1 MTIRIVY
8 FFSAMNF
15 SISRLGFICFSIWIF
30 ILVNPANSQVHSD
43 ATLPISTTVSSD
55 GNSKFTITDGTQ
67 MGNNLFHSFH
77 EFSIPTN
84 DSVIFNASSSII
96 NIIGRVTGNQSSFI
110 DGLLQVTGQANL
122 FFLNPNGIIFGKNAV
137 LDLNGSF
144 LATTAQAIRFADGQV
159 FSATPSPTDSL
170 LTVSVPIGLQFGT
183 KSNAIVI
190 QESKLNVPS
199 QQTLGF
205 VGGDL
210 SLIRADVRAPGG
222 RIELGSVGQQGEVTI
237 NQNTPGYRLEYEKV
251 KDFRDIRLS
260 EGTLVDVSDTLLSG
274 VEVGSG
280 AVQVFGR
287 QLTLTDGSLISS
299 FTAGEKPGKALTINT
314 SESVGLLG
322 TGNLVINSSSGNIT
336 SSGLTTITYGN
347 GNAGDINITTPKLTL
362 RDGGAIATR
371 TELIPQ
377 INTKPVGNSGNLI
390 INAPHSVT
398 LAGSSPLINGN
409 GFIFSGLSLE
419 TQTAGNAGDL
429 SLTTGLLTLTGG
441 AGITAQTISSGQGG
455 NLNITASKS
464 VNLTGQGT
472 DIVFSPDGTPTF
484 VPFPSSLNVTSEGSG
499 KAGNLSLTTPQLTVT
514 NNAEITA
521 SSLNIGNG
529 GNLEI
534 NANQIE
540 LNNQGKLLASSEGTG
555 QAGNL
560 DIQVDQLKLDNGSKI
575 TVSSS
580 GTGNA
585 GNLNIKANNVFLD
598 NQSQLIAE
606 TVTGEGGN
614 ITLDLS
620 EILLL
625 RNNSLISATA
635 GTEGGGGDGG
645 NIDINAK
652 FVVGF
657 PGENSDIIANAFTGQ
672 GGNIQI
678 NALGIFGIEPRES
691 LTPLSDITASSTF
704 GQFGIVSIN
713 RVDVDPQSSLLTLPA
728 EVIDPRD
735 LIVQACAQGGEFSQG
750 EFYVTGRG
758 GLPTNPQ
765 QNLEV
770 NTGLTNLGYP
780 GTNSIVS
787 PESSLNNSPAIAE
800 NTRPIQQQAQTIVEA
815 QGWFRN
821 SHGKIVLTAQ
831 AAPETA
837 NPVGVSPPTCH
848 DLSKYF
854 SIRPLSSD
862 YSVAR

>member
-1 MTIRIVY
+1 MNYIPSGLRFARI
-8 FFSAMNF
+8 
-15 SISRLGFICFSIWIF
+15 GIWIF
-30 ILVNPANSQVHSD
+30 LLISPAQ
-43 ATLPISTTVSSD
+43 AQITSD
-55 GNSKFTITDGTQ
+55 GTLALPTAVKSNNNHNFIITNGTQ
-67 MGNNLFHSFH
+67 LGSNLFHSFQ
-77 EFSIPTN
+77 EFSIPT
-84 DSVIFNASSSII
+84 SGSAIFDVPSSIV
-96 NIIGRVTGNQSSFI
+96 NIFGRVTGNQSSFI
-110 DGLLQVTGQANL
+110 GGLLKVTGQANL
-122 FFLNPNGIIFGKNAV
+122 FFLNPNGIIFGQNAT
-137 LDLNGSF
+137 LDINGSF
-144 LATTAQAIRFADGQV
+144 LATTAQAIRFSNGQV
-159 FSATPSPTDSL
+159 FSATPSPTDLL
-170 LTVSVPIGLQFGT
+170 LTISVPVGLQFGT
-183 KSNAIVI
+183 RANGIAVQRSVLSLP
-190 QESKLNVPS
+190 SK
-199 QQTLGF
+199 QTLGL
-205 VGGDL
+205 VSGDL
-210 SLIRADVRAPGG
+210 SLTRANLSASGG
-222 RIELGSVGQQGEVTI
+222 RIELGSVGISSEVKISQNVQGYAL
-237 NQNTPGYRLEYEKV
+237 NYEKV
-251 KDFRDIRLS
+251 QDFQDIRLS
-260 EGTLVDVSDTLLSG
+260 QGSFIDVTDLAPFFG
-274 VEVGSG
+274 GIEVGSG
-280 AVQVFGR
+280 AIQVFGR
-287 QLTLTDGSLISS
+287 KLILTDGSLISS
-299 FTAGEKPGKALTINT
+299 FTFGEKSGKPLIINT
-314 SESVGLLG
+314 SESVELLG
-322 TGNLVINSSSGNIT
+322 TGNLVGSSRTTIT

-347 GNAGDINITTPKLTL
+347 GNAGDINITAPKLTL

-371 TELIPQ
+371 TELIPE
-377 INTKPVGNSGNLI
+377 INPKPVGNSGNLI
-390 INAPHSVT
+390 INAPDSVI
-398 LAGSSPLINGN
+398 LAGSSPLINGS

-472 DIVFSPDGTPTF
+472 DIAFAPDGTQTF
-484 VPFPSSLNVTSEGSG
+484 FTSPSSLTVTSQGSG
-499 KAGNLSLTTPQLTVT
+499 KAGNLSLTTPHLTVT

-521 SSLNIGNG
+521 SSFNIGNG

-560 DIQVDQLKLDNGSKI
+560 DIQADQLTLDNGSKI
-575 TVSSS
+575 TVSSL

-585 GNLNIKANNVFLD
+585 GNLNIKANNIFLD

-606 TVTGEGGN
+606 TATGEGGN

-657 PGENSDIIANAFTGQ
+657 AGENSDIIANAFTGQ

-704 GQFGIVSIN
+704 GQFGLVSIN

-780 GTNSIVS
+780 GTNGIVS
-787 PESSLNNSPAIAE
+787 PESSVNNPAAIAE
-800 NTRPIQQQAQTIVEA
+800 NTRPIQPQAQTIVEA

-837 NPVGVSPPTCH
+837 NPGEGNPPTCH

>member
-1 MTIRIVY
+1 
-8 FFSAMNF
+8 
-15 SISRLGFICFSIWIF
+15 
-30 ILVNPANSQVHSD
+30 
-43 ATLPISTTVSSD
+43 
-55 GNSKFTITDGTQ
+55 
-67 MGNNLFHSFH
+67 
-77 EFSIPTN
+77 
-84 DSVIFNASSSII
+84 
-96 NIIGRVTGNQSSFI
+96 
-110 DGLLQVTGQANL
+110 
-122 FFLNPNGIIFGKNAV
+122 
-137 LDLNGSF
+137 
-144 LATTAQAIRFADGQV
+144 
-159 FSATPSPTDSL
+159 
-170 LTVSVPIGLQFGT
+170 
-183 KSNAIVI
+183 
-190 QESKLNVPS
+190 
-199 QQTLGF
+199 
-205 VGGDL
+205 
-210 SLIRADVRAPGG
+210 
-222 RIELGSVGQQGEVTI
+222 
-237 NQNTPGYRLEYEKV
+237 
-251 KDFRDIRLS
+251 
-260 EGTLVDVSDTLLSG
+260 
-274 VEVGSG
+274 
-280 AVQVFGR
+280 
-287 QLTLTDGSLISS
+287 
-299 FTAGEKPGKALTINT
+299 
-314 SESVGLLG
+314 
-322 TGNLVINSSSGNIT
+322 
-336 SSGLTTITYGN
+336 
-347 GNAGDINITTPKLTL
+347 
-362 RDGGAIATR
+362 
-371 TELIPQ
+371 
-377 INTKPVGNSGNLI
+377 
-390 INAPHSVT
+390 
-398 LAGSSPLINGN
+398 LIN
-409 GFIFSGLSLE
+409 L
-419 TQTAGNAGDL
+419 
-429 SLTTGLLTLTGG
+429 
-441 AGITAQTISSGQGG
+441 SGQG
-455 NLNITASKS
+455 I
-464 VNLTGQGT
+464 
-472 DIVFSPDGTPTF
+472 DIDVAPDGTETF
-484 VPFPSSLNVTSEGSG
+484 FTSPSSLTATSEGSG
-499 KAGNLSLTTPQLTVT
+499 KAGNLSLITPQLTVT

-521 SSLNIGNG
+521 STSKMGNG

-560 DIQVDQLKLDNGSKI
+560 DIQADQVRLDNGSKI

-606 TVTGEGGN
+606 TATGEGGN

-635 GTEGGGGDGG
+635 GTEGGGGNGG

-728 EVIDPRD
+728 EVINPRD

-780 GTNSIVS
+780 GTTSIVS
-787 PESSLNNSPAIAE
+787 PESSVNNPPAIAKS
-800 NTRPIQQQAQTIVEA
+800 TQSIQPQSQTIVEA

-831 AAPETA
+831 AAPESA

-854 SIRPLSSD
+854 SIRPLSGD

>member
-1 MTIRIVY
+1 
-8 FFSAMNF
+8 MNF
-15 SISRLGFICFSIWIF
+15 HFSSRLPLFFVGICFFLLPSP
-30 ILVNPANSQVHSD
+30 VNSQVVSD
-43 ATLPISTTVSSD
+43 NTLTVTTTVTSND
-55 GNSKFTITDGTQ
+55 KLNFFITNGTKV
-67 MGNNLFHSFH
+67 GTNLFHSFQD
-77 EFSIPTN
+77 FSIPN
-84 DSVIFNASSSII
+84 NGSAVFSNPASII

-122 FFLNPNGIIFGKNAV
+122 FFINPNGIIFGKNASF
-137 LDLNGSF
+137 DMSGSF
-144 LATTAQAIRFADGQV
+144 LATTANSIRFADGQL
-159 FSATPSPTDSL
+159 FSATPQSTDSL
-170 LTVSVPIGLQFGT
+170 LTITVPVGLQFGT
-183 KSNAIVI
+183 RANAIAI
-190 QESKLNVPS
+190 QQSTLSLSPER
-199 QQTLGF
+199 TLGF
-205 VGGDL
+205 LGGDL
-210 SLIRADVRAPGG
+210 SLVRANVSVPGG
-222 RIELGSVGQQGEVTI
+222 RIELGSVGANSEVIITQS
-237 NQNTPGYRLEYEKV
+237 NLGYILGYEGVNNFKG
-251 KDFRDIRLS
+251 IQLS
-260 EGTLVDVSDTLLSG
+260 EGTFIDVTDFAPIVG
-274 VEVGSG
+274 GIEVGSG
-280 AVQVFGR
+280 SVQIFGR
-287 QLTLTDGSLISS
+287 RLSLTDGSAISS
-299 FTAGEKPGKALTINT
+299 FTLGEKPGKALIINT
-314 SESVGLLG
+314 SESVELLG
-322 TGNLVINSSSGNIT
+322 TGNSVNNESTVIGSSNLATVTVRKGK
-336 SSGLTTITYGN
+336 G
-347 GNAGDINITTPKLTL
+347 GDINITTQKLTI
-362 RDGGAIATR
+362 RDGAGISTGTR
-371 TELIPQ
+371 ISS
-377 INTKPVGNSGNLI
+377 GNSGNLT
-390 INAPHSVT
+390 INASDFVA
-398 LAGSSPLINGN
+398 LSGSSPFTGVSSISVSTN
-409 GFIFSGLSLE
+409 
-419 TQTAGNAGDL
+419 TTGNAGN
-429 SLTTGLLTLTGG
+429 LTLNTGTLNITGG
-441 AGITAQTISSGQGG
+441 GKISAQTQNSGQGG
-455 NLNITASKS
+455 NLNITASKLI
-464 VNLTGQGT
+464 NLSGQGI
-472 DIVFSPDGTPTF
+472 DIDVAPDGTETF
-484 VPFPSSLNVTSEGSG
+484 FTSPSSLTATSEGSG
-499 KAGNLSLTTPQLTVT
+499 KAGNLSLITPQLTVT

-521 SSLNIGNG
+521 STSKMGNG

-560 DIQVDQLKLDNGSKI
+560 DIQADQVRLDNGSKI

-606 TVTGEGGN
+606 TATGEGGN

-635 GTEGGGGDGG
+635 GTEGGGGNGG

-728 EVIDPRD
+728 EVINPRD

-780 GTNSIVS
+780 GTTSIVS
-787 PESSLNNSPAIAE
+787 PESSVNNPPAIAKS
-800 NTRPIQQQAQTIVEA
+800 TQSIQPQSQTIVEA

-831 AAPETA
+831 AAPESA

-854 SIRPLSSD
+854 SIRPLSGD

>member
-1 MTIRIVY
+1 
-8 FFSAMNF
+8 MNF
-15 SISRLGFICFSIWIF
+15 SFSQLGLTCVGFWIF
-30 ILVNPANSQVHSD
+30 FLVSPVQAQISSD
-43 ATLPISTTVSSD
+43 GTLPIPTTVKTGD
-55 GNSKFTITDGTQ
+55 NLDFAITNGTQ
-67 MGNNLFHSFH
+67 VGSNLFHSFQ

-84 DSVIFNASSSII
+84 GSAIFNAPVSII
-96 NIIGRVTGNQSSFI
+96 NIIGRVTGNQPSFV
-110 DGLLQVTGQANL
+110 DGSLQVSGQANL
-122 FFLNPNGIIFGKNAV
+122 FFLNPNGIIFGKNAT
-137 LDLNGSF
+137 LQINGSF
-144 LATTAQAIRFADGQV
+144 LATTAQAIRFADGQL
-159 FSATPSPTDSL
+159 FGSTPTDSL
-170 LTVSVPIGLQFGT
+170 LTVSVPVGLQFG
-183 KSNAIVI
+183 
-190 QESKLNVPS
+190 SKANGITVQQSQLTLPS
-199 QQTLGF
+199 EQTLGL
-205 VGGDL
+205 VGGNL
-210 SLIRADVRAPGG
+210 SITQGNLFVSGG
-222 RIELGSVGQQGEVTI
+222 RIELGSVGTQSEVTI
-237 NQNTPGYRLEYEKV
+237 NQSTPGYSLDYSQVNK
-251 KDFRDIRLS
+251 FQDIHLS
-260 EGTLVDVSDTLLSG
+260 KGTSINVTDTAPVLVGL
-274 VEVGSG
+274 EVGSG

-287 QLTLTDGSLISS
+287 QLRLTDGSAISS
-299 FTAGEKPGKALTINT
+299 FTAGEKPGKAITINT
-314 SESVGLLG
+314 SESVELLG
-322 TGNLVINSSSGNIT
+322 AGNLVVNPSTIIT
-336 SSGLTTITYGN
+336 SSGLTTITYNN
-347 GNAGDINITTPKLTL
+347 GNAGDINITTQKLTV
-362 RDGGAIATR
+362 RDGGGIATR
-371 TELIPQ
+371 PELVPS
-377 INTKPVGNSGNLI
+377 INPNPTGNGGNLT
-390 INAPHSVT
+390 INASDSMT
-398 LAGSSPLINGN
+398 IAGSS
-409 GFIFSGLSLE
+409 SLVGASALLVS
-419 TQTAGNAGDL
+419 TQTAGNAGN
-429 SLTTGLLTLTGG
+429 LTLNTGMLTLTDGG
-441 AGITAQTISSGQGG
+441 KISAQTLSSGQGG
-455 NLNITASKS
+455 NLNITASKLIN
-464 VNLTGQGT
+464 VTGQGT
-472 DIVFSPDGTPTF
+472 DIAFAPDGTQSFFTS
-484 VPFPSSLNVTSEGSG
+484 PSSLTVTSEGSG

-521 SSLNIGNG
+521 SSLDMGNG

-560 DIQVDQLKLDNGSKI
+560 DIQADQVRLDNGSKI

-585 GNLNIKANNVFLD
+585 GNLNIKAHNIFLD

-606 TVTGEGGN
+606 TATGEGGN

-831 AAPETA
+831 AAPESA

>member
-1 MTIRIVY
+1 
-8 FFSAMNF
+8 MNRF
-15 SISRLGFICFSIWIF
+15 ITRLSLTCISFWAFLLLS
-30 ILVNPANSQVHSD
+30 PSQAQISSD
-43 ATLPISTTVSSD
+43 GSLPVPTTVTNE

-67 MGNNLFHSFH
+67 VGNNLFHSFQD
-77 EFSIPTN
+77 FSIPTN
-84 DSVIFNASSSII
+84 GSATFQPSASII
-96 NIIGRVTGNQSSFI
+96 NIIGRVTGNQASLI
-110 DGLLQVTGQANL
+110 DGSFQVIGQANL
-122 FFLNPNGIIFGKNAV
+122 FFLNPNGIIFGKNAT
-137 LDLNGSF
+137 LNLHGSF
-144 LATTAQAIRFADGQV
+144 LATTAQAIRFTDGQI
-159 FSATPSPTDSL
+159 FSTIPTNSL
-170 LTVSVPIGLQFGT
+170 LTVSVPIGLQFGE
-183 KSNAIVI
+183 KANGI
-190 QESKLNVPS
+190 QVQQSTLSLSS
-199 QQTLGF
+199 QQTLGL
-205 VGGDL
+205 VGGVL
-210 SLIRADVRAPGG
+210 SLTQANLSAPGG
-222 RIELGSVGQQGEVTI
+222 RVELGSVGQNSEVSIT
-237 NQNTPGYRLEYEKV
+237 QNVSGYSLGYERV
-251 KDFRDIRLS
+251 KDFQDIRLS
-260 EGTLVDVSDTLLSG
+260 QGSVVDVTDPAPFFG
-274 VEVGSG
+274 GIEVGSG
-280 AVQVFGR
+280 AIQVFGR
-287 QLTLTDGSLISS
+287 RLSLTNGSVISS
-299 FTAGEKPGKALTINT
+299 FSFGEKPGKALTINA
-314 SESVGLLG
+314 SESLEILG
-322 TGNLVINSSSGNIT
+322 TGTFGGTASTQIGSSS
-336 SSGLTTITYGN
+336 LATITLGDGN
-347 GNAGDINITTPKLTL
+347 GGDINITTQRLIIQ
-362 RDGGAIATR
+362 DGGLISTRATSSSS
-371 TELIPQ
+371 LKP
-377 INTKPVGNSGNLI
+377 NPVGNSGNLM
-390 INAPHSVT
+390 INASDSVT
-398 LAGSSPLINGN
+398 IAGSSPVVGASALLV
-409 GFIFSGLSLE
+409 S
-419 TQTAGNAGDL
+419 TQAAGNAGN
-429 SLTTGLLTLTGG
+429 LTLNTGILNLTDG
-441 AGITAQTISSGQGG
+441 GKISAQTLSSGQGG
-455 NLNITASKS
+455 NLNITASKLIHLS
-464 VNLTGQGT
+464 GQGI
-472 DIVFSPDGTPTF
+472 DIFIAPDGTQTF
-484 VPFPSSLNVTSEGSG
+484 FTSPSSLTVTSQGSG
-499 KAGNLSLTTPQLTVT
+499 NAGNLSLTTPQLTIT

-560 DIQVDQLKLDNGSKI
+560 DIQADQLTLNNGSKI

-606 TVTGEGGN
+606 TATGEGGN
-614 ITLDLS
+614 ITLNLS

-678 NALGIFGIEPRES
+678 NALGIFGIEPKES

-800 NTRPIQQQAQTIVEA
+800 NTRPIQPQAQTIVEA

-821 SHGKIVLTAQ
+821 FHGKIILTAQ

-837 NPVGVSPPTCH
+837 NPGEGNPPTCH

-854 SIRPLSSD
+854 SIRPLSGN

>member
-1 MTIRIVY
+1 
-8 FFSAMNF
+8 MNRF
-15 SISRLGFICFSIWIF
+15 ITRLSLTCISFWAFLLLS
-30 ILVNPANSQVHSD
+30 PSQAQISSD
-43 ATLPISTTVSSD
+43 GSLPVPTTVTNE

-67 MGNNLFHSFH
+67 VGNNLFHSFQD
-77 EFSIPTN
+77 FSIPTN
-84 DSVIFNASSSII
+84 GSATFQPSASII
-96 NIIGRVTGNQSSFI
+96 NIIGRVTGNQASLI
-110 DGLLQVTGQANL
+110 DGSFQVIGQANL
-122 FFLNPNGIIFGKNAV
+122 FFLNPNGIIFGKNAT
-137 LDLNGSF
+137 LNLHGSF
-144 LATTAQAIRFADGQV
+144 LATTAQAIRFTDGQI
-159 FSATPSPTDSL
+159 FSTIPTNSL
-170 LTVSVPIGLQFGT
+170 LTVSVPIGLQFGE
-183 KSNAIVI
+183 KANGI
-190 QESKLNVPS
+190 QVQQSTLSLSS
-199 QQTLGF
+199 QQTLGL
-205 VGGDL
+205 VGGVL
-210 SLIRADVRAPGG
+210 SLTQANLSAPGG
-222 RIELGSVGQQGEVTI
+222 RVELGSVGQNSEVSIT
-237 NQNTPGYRLEYEKV
+237 QNVSGYSLGYERV
-251 KDFRDIRLS
+251 KDFQDIRLS
-260 EGTLVDVSDTLLSG
+260 QGSVVDVTDPAPFFG
-274 VEVGSG
+274 GIEVGSG
-280 AVQVFGR
+280 AIQVFGR
-287 QLTLTDGSLISS
+287 RLSLTNGSVISS
-299 FTAGEKPGKALTINT
+299 FSFGEKPGKALTINA
-314 SESVGLLG
+314 SESLEILG
-322 TGNLVINSSSGNIT
+322 TGTFGGTASTQIGSSS
-336 SSGLTTITYGN
+336 LATITLGDGN
-347 GNAGDINITTPKLTL
+347 GGDINITTQRLIIQ
-362 RDGGAIATR
+362 DGGLISTRATSSSS
-371 TELIPQ
+371 LKP
-377 INTKPVGNSGNLI
+377 NPVGNSGNLM
-390 INAPHSVT
+390 INASDSVT
-398 LAGSSPLINGN
+398 IAGSSPVVGASALLV
-409 GFIFSGLSLE
+409 S
-419 TQTAGNAGDL
+419 TQAAGNAGN
-429 SLTTGLLTLTGG
+429 LTLNTGILNLTDG
-441 AGITAQTISSGQGG
+441 GKISAQTLSSGQGG
-455 NLNITASKS
+455 NLNITASKLIHLS
-464 VNLTGQGT
+464 GQGI
-472 DIVFSPDGTPTF
+472 DIFIAPDGTQTF
-484 VPFPSSLNVTSEGSG
+484 FTSPSSLTVTSQGSG
-499 KAGNLSLTTPQLTVT
+499 NAGNLSLTTPQLTIT

-560 DIQVDQLKLDNGSKI
+560 DIQADQLILDNGSKI

-598 NQSQLIAE
+598 NQSKLIAE
-606 TVTGEGGN
+606 TATGEGGN
-614 ITLDLS
+614 ITLNLS

-635 GTEGGGGDGG
+635 GTDGGGGDGG

-735 LIVQACAQGGEFSQG
+735 LIVQACGQGGEFSKG

-787 PESSLNNSPAIAE
+787 PESSLNNQPAIAE
-800 NTRPIQQQAQTIVEA
+800 NTRPIQPQAQTIVEA

-821 SHGKIVLTAQ
+821 SHGKIILTAQ

-837 NPVGVSPPTCH
+837 NPGEGNPPTCH

-854 SIRPLSSD
+854 SIRPLSGN

>member
-1 MTIRIVY
+1 
-8 FFSAMNF
+8 MNRF
-15 SISRLGFICFSIWIF
+15 ITPLSFTCISFWAFLLLS
-30 ILVNPANSQVHSD
+30 PSQAQISSD
-43 ATLPISTTVSSD
+43 GSLPVPTTVTNE

-67 MGNNLFHSFH
+67 VGNNLFHSFQD
-77 EFSIPTN
+77 FSIPTN
-84 DSVIFNASSSII
+84 GSATFQPSASII
-96 NIIGRVTGNQSSFI
+96 NIIGRVTGNQPSLI
-110 DGLLQVTGQANL
+110 DGSLQIAGQANL
-122 FFLNPNGIIFGKNAV
+122 FFLNPNGIIFGKNAT
-137 LDLNGSF
+137 LNLNGSF
-144 LATTAQAIRFADGQV
+144 LATTAQTIRFADGQI
-159 FSATPSPTDSL
+159 FSTIPTGSL
-170 LTVSVPIGLQFGT
+170 LTVSVPIGLQFGE
-183 KSNAIVI
+183 KANGI
-190 QESKLNVPS
+190 QVQQSTLSLPS
-199 QQTLGF
+199 QQTLGL
-205 VGGDL
+205 VGGAL
-210 SLIRADVRAPGG
+210 SLTGANVSVVGG
-222 RIELGSVGQQGEVTI
+222 RIELGSVGQNSEVSIT
-237 NQNTPGYRLEYEKV
+237 QNAPGYSLGYEQA
-251 KDFRDIRLS
+251 KDFQDIRLS
-260 EGTLVDVSDTLLSG
+260 QGTVVDVTDPSPLFG
-274 VEVGSG
+274 GIEVGSG
-280 AVQVFGR
+280 SIQVFGR
-287 QLTLTDGSLISS
+287 RLSLTDGSVISS
-299 FTAGEKPGKALTINT
+299 FSFGKKPGKVLTINA
-314 SESVGLLG
+314 SESLEILG
-322 TGNLVINSSSGNIT
+322 TGTFGGTASTQIGSSS
-336 SSGLTTITYGN
+336 LATITLGDGN
-347 GNAGDINITTPKLTL
+347 GGDINITTQRLIVE
-362 RDGGAIATR
+362 DGGGISTRATSSS
-371 TELIPQ
+371 LNP
-377 INTKPVGNSGNLI
+377 NPMGNSGNLT
-390 INAPHSVT
+390 INASDSVT
-398 LAGSSPLINGN
+398 LAGSSPVVGASALLV
-409 GFIFSGLSLE
+409 S
-419 TQTAGNAGDL
+419 TQSSGNAGN
-429 SLTTGLLTLTGG
+429 LTLNTGILNVTDG
-441 AGITAQTISSGQGG
+441 GKISAQTLSFGQGG
-455 NLNITASKS
+455 TLNITASKS
-464 VNLTGQGT
+464 VNLSGQGI
-472 DIVFSPDGTPTF
+472 DIFVAPDGTQTF
-484 VPFPSSLNVTSEGSG
+484 FTSPSNLTVTSQGSG
-499 KAGNLSLTTPQLTVT
+499 KAGNLSLTTPHLTVT

-560 DIQVDQLKLDNGSKI
+560 DIQADQVRLDNNSKI

-585 GNLNIKANNVFLD
+585 GNLNIKAHNVFLD

-606 TVTGEGGN
+606 TATGEGGN

-620 EILLL
+620 AILLL

-678 NALGIFGIEPRES
+678 NALGIFGIEPRKS

-713 RVDVDPQSSLLTLPA
+713 RVDVDPQSSLLTLSA
-728 EVIDPRD
+728 EVINPRD

-780 GTNSIVS
+780 GTDSIVS
-787 PESSLNNSPAIAE
+787 PESSINNSPAIAE
-800 NTRPIQQQAQTIVEA
+800 NTPPIQPQSQTIVEA

-831 AAPETA
+831 AAPDSA

-854 SIRPLSSD
+854 SIRPLSGD

>member
-1 MTIRIVY
+1 MNF
-8 FFSAMNF
+8 FFSQLGLTCIGLWTFLMIGSVQAQ
-15 SISRLGFICFSIWIF
+15 ISGDGTL
-30 ILVNPANSQVHSD
+30 
-43 ATLPISTTVSSD
+43 ATPTTVTTS
-55 GNSKFTITDGTQ
+55 NSLDFTITNGTQ
-67 MGNNLFHSFH
+67 VGSNLFHSFL

-84 DSVIFNASSSII
+84 GSAIFNSPVSVI
-96 NIIGRVTGNQSSFI
+96 NIIGRVIGNQPSFV

-122 FFLNPNGIIFGKNAV
+122 FFLNPNGIIFGKNAT
-137 LDLNGSF
+137 LEINGSF
-144 LATTAQAIRFADGQV
+144 LATTAQAIRFADGQL
-159 FSATPSPTDSL
+159 FGSTPTDSL
-170 LTVSVPIGLQFGT
+170 LTVSVPVGLQFGT
-183 KSNAIVI
+183 KANEISV
-190 QESKLNVPS
+190 QQSQLTLPS
-199 QQTLGF
+199 EQTLGL
-205 VGGDL
+205 VGGNLSITRGDL
-210 SLIRADVRAPGG
+210 FVPGG
-222 RIELGSVGQQGEVTI
+222 RIELGSVGTQSEVTI
-237 NQNTPGYRLEYEKV
+237 NQSTPGYSLDYRQV
-251 KDFRDIRLS
+251 KNFQDIHLS
-260 EGTLVDVSDTLLSG
+260 KGTSIDVTDTAPVFGGL
-274 VEVGSG
+274 EVGSG

-287 QLTLTDGSLISS
+287 QLSLTDGSAISS
-299 FTAGEKPGKALTINT
+299 FTAGEKPGKAISINT
-314 SESVGLLG
+314 SESVELLG
-322 TGNLVINSSSGNIT
+322 AGNLVVNPSTRIT
-336 SSGLTTITYGN
+336 SSGLTTITYNN
-347 GNAGDINITTPKLTL
+347 GNAGDINITTKKLTV

-371 TELIPQ
+371 PELVPS
-377 INTKPVGNSGNLI
+377 INPNSMGNGGNVT
-390 INAPHSVT
+390 INAPESIT
-398 LAGSSPLINGN
+398 IAGSSSFVGASALLV
-409 GFIFSGLSLE
+409 S
-419 TQTAGNAGDL
+419 TQTAGNAGNLTLNTGTL
-429 SLTTGLLTLTGG
+429 SLIDGG
-441 AGITAQTISSGQGG
+441 KISAQTLSSGQGG
-455 NLNITASKS
+455 SVSITASKLI
-464 VNLTGQGT
+464 NLSGQGT
-472 DIVFSPDGTPTF
+472 DIDVAPDGTQTF
-484 VPFPSSLNVTSEGSG
+484 FTSPSSLTVTSQGSG

-521 SSLNIGNG
+521 STSKIGNG

-560 DIQVDQLKLDNGSKI
+560 DIQADQLTLNNGSKI

-606 TVTGEGGN
+606 TATGEGGN
-614 ITLDLS
+614 ITLNLS

-635 GTEGGGGDGG
+635 GTDGGGGNGG
-645 NIDINAK
+645 NVYINAK
-652 FVVGF
+652 FVVGL
-657 PGENSDIIANAFTGQ
+657 PAENSDIIANAFTGQ
-672 GGNIQI
+672 GGNIEI

-750 EFYVTGRG
+750 EFYLTGRG

-780 GTNSIVS
+780 VTNSIVS
-787 PESSLNNSPAIAE
+787 PESSLNNSAAIAE

-821 SHGKIVLTAQ
+821 SHGKIILTAQ
-831 AAPETA
+831 AAPETVNPAGA
-837 NPVGVSPPTCH
+837 NPPTCH

>member
-1 MTIRIVY
+1 
-8 FFSAMNF
+8 MN
-15 SISRLGFICFSIWIF
+15 SIPARLRLTCIGILLLSWISPVQAQ
-30 ILVNPANSQVHSD
+30 I
-43 ATLPISTTVSSD
+43 SSD
-55 GNSKFTITDGTQ
+55 GTLPTPTTVTSNNNLYFTITNGTQ
-67 MGNNLFHSFH
+67 AGNNLFHSFQ

-84 DSVIFNASSSII
+84 GSAIFDTPNSVK
-96 NIIGRVTGNQSSFI
+96 NIIGRVTGNNASFL
-110 DGLLQVTGQANL
+110 DGSLLVNSQANL
-122 FFLNPNGIIFGKNAV
+122 FFLNPNGIIFGRNAI
-137 LDLNGSF
+137 LNINGSF
-144 LATTAQAIRFADGQV
+144 LATTAEALLFSNGQV
-159 FSATPSPTDSL
+159 FSANPSPTDSL
-170 LTVSVPIGLQFGT
+170 LTVSVPVGLQFGSRT
-183 KSNAIVI
+183 NGITVQQS
-190 QESKLNVPS
+190 QLSLPS
-199 QQTLGF
+199 QKTLGL
-205 VGGDL
+205 VGGEL
-210 SLIRADVRAPGG
+210 SLTRANLSVSGG
-222 RIELGSVGQQGEVTI
+222 RIELGSVGPNSEVTI
-237 NQNTPGYRLEYEKV
+237 IQNTPDYTLGYTQV
-251 KDFRDIRLS
+251 KNFQNIQLTQ
-260 EGTLVDVSDTLLSG
+260 GTFVDVSDRSPIFG
-274 VEVGSG
+274 GIEVGSG
-280 AVQVFGR
+280 IVQVFGR

-299 FTAGEKPGKALTINT
+299 FTAGEKSGKPLIINA
-314 SESVGLLG
+314 SESVALLG
-322 TGNLVINSSSGNIT
+322 TGNLVGNSPTAIT
-336 SSGLTTITYGN
+336 SSGLTTITYNN

-371 TELIPQ
+371 TELIPE
-377 INTKPVGNSGNLI
+377 INPKPVGNSGNLI
-390 INAPHSVT
+390 INAPDSVT
-398 LAGSSPLINGN
+398 LAGSSPLINN
-409 GFIFSGLSLE
+409 SSFILSGLSVE
-419 TQTAGNAGDL
+419 TQTSGNAGDL
-429 SLTTGLLTLTGG
+429 ILNTGTLTITDG
-441 AGITAQTISSGQGG
+441 AGISAQTISSGQGG
-455 NLNITASKS
+455 NLNITASKLI
-464 VNLTGQGT
+464 NLTGQGT
-472 DIVFSPDGTPTF
+472 DIVFSPDGTPRF
-484 VPFPSSLNVTSEGSG
+484 VPSPSSLTVTSQGSG
-499 KAGNLSLTTPQLTVT
+499 KAGNLSLTTPHLTVT

-560 DIQVDQLKLDNGSKI
+560 DIQADQLKLDNGSKI

-585 GNLNIKANNVFLD
+585 GNLTIKANNVFLD

-606 TVTGEGGN
+606 TATGEGGN
-614 ITLDLS
+614 IALDLS

-645 NIDINAK
+645 NVEINAK

-704 GQFGIVSIN
+704 GQFGVVSIN

-728 EVIDPRD
+728 EVIDPRN
-735 LIVQACAQGGEFSQG
+735 LIVQACGQGGEFSQG

-787 PESSLNNSPAIAE
+787 PKSSLNNSPAIAK
-800 NTRPIQQQAQTIVEA
+800 NTQAMQLQNPTIVEA

-831 AAPETA
+831 ASPETA
-837 NPVGVSPPTCH
+837 NPAGVNPPTCH

-854 SIRPLSSD
+854 STRPFSGD
-862 YSVAR
+862 YSVAQ

>member
-1 MTIRIVY
+1 MNL
-8 FFSAMNF
+8 FFR
-15 SISRLGFICFSIWIF
+15 RLSLICSGIYSLC
-30 ILVNPANSQVHSD
+30 LVSSVH
-43 ATLPISTTVSSD
+43 AQISSD
-55 GNSKFTITDGTQ
+55 GTLTVPTTVTSDNNLNFTITDGTQ
-67 MGNNLFHSFH
+67 AGSNLFHSFQQ
-77 EFSIPTN
+77 FSIPTKGSAVFDTP
-84 DSVIFNASSSII
+84 DSVN
-96 NIIGRVTGNQSSFI
+96 NIIGRVTGNNASFI
-110 DGLLQVTGQANL
+110 DGLLKTTGKTNF
-122 FFLNPNGIIFGKNAV
+122 FFLNPNGIIFGTHGT
-137 LDLNGSF
+137 LDINGSF
-144 LATTAQAIRFADGQV
+144 LATTAEAIRFANGQL
-159 FSATPSPTDSL
+159 FSAKPTPTDAL
-170 LTVSVPIGLQFGT
+170 LTVSVPVGLQFGT
-183 KSNAIVI
+183 KANGI
-190 QESKLNVPS
+190 QIQQSLLKLPS
-199 QQTLGF
+199 QQTLGL
-205 VGGDL
+205 VGGEL
-210 SLIRADVRAPGG
+210 SLVRTNLSISGG
-222 RIELGSVGQQGEVTI
+222 NVELGSVGPNSEVSIT
-237 NQNTPGYRLEYEKV
+237 QNTPGYTLGYEQV
-251 KDFRDIRLS
+251 KNFQDIHLS
-260 EGTLVDVSDTLLSG
+260 QGSSVDVTDYAPVSRG
-274 VEVGSG
+274 IEVGSG
-280 AVQVFGR
+280 VVQVWGR
-287 QLTLTDGSLISS
+287 KLSLKQGSVISS
-299 FTAGEKPGKALTINT
+299 FTLGEKSGKALTINT
-314 SESVGLLG
+314 SESVELLG
-322 TGNLVINSSSGNIT
+322 SGTPIATPTQIASSGFA
-336 SSGLTTITYGN
+336 TITVGN
-347 GNAGDINITTPKLTL
+347 GNGGDINIITKQLTVKE
-362 RDGGAIATR
+362 GGEISARATFFPN
-371 TELIPQ
+371 LNPH
-377 INTKPVGNSGNLI
+377 PVGNSGNLI
-390 INAPHSVT
+390 ISASESVILT
-398 LAGSSPLINGN
+398 GGSPIVGASK
-409 GFIFSGLSLE
+409 FSFSTE
-419 TQTAGNAGDL
+419 TAGNAGNL
-429 SLTTGLLTLTGG
+429 ILNTGTLTLTDGG
-441 AGITAQTISSGQGG
+441 KISAQTLSSGQGG
-455 NLNITASKS
+455 NLNITASKLI
-464 VNLTGQGT
+464 NLSGQGI
-472 DIVFSPDGTPTF
+472 DIFIAPDGTQTF
-484 VPFPSSLNVTSEGSG
+484 FTSPSSLTVTSQGSG

-521 SSLNIGNG
+521 STSKIGNG

-560 DIQVDQLKLDNGSKI
+560 DIQADQVRLDNGSKI

-620 EILLL
+620 GILLL

-635 GTEGGGGDGG
+635 GTEGGGGNGG

-831 AAPETA
+831 AAPESA

>member
-1 MTIRIVY
+1 
-8 FFSAMNF
+8 MNRF
-15 SISRLGFICFSIWIF
+15 ITRLSLTCISFWAFLLLS
-30 ILVNPANSQVHSD
+30 PSQAQISSD
-43 ATLPISTTVSSD
+43 GSLPVPTTVTNE

-67 MGNNLFHSFH
+67 VGNNLFHSFQD
-77 EFSIPTN
+77 FSIPTN
-84 DSVIFNASSSII
+84 GSATFQPSASII
-96 NIIGRVTGNQSSFI
+96 NIIGRVTGNQASLI
-110 DGLLQVTGQANL
+110 DGSFQVIGQANL
-122 FFLNPNGIIFGKNAV
+122 FFLNPNGIIFGKNAT
-137 LDLNGSF
+137 LNLHGSF
-144 LATTAQAIRFADGQV
+144 LATTAQAIRFTDGQI
-159 FSATPSPTDSL
+159 FSTIPTNSL
-170 LTVSVPIGLQFGT
+170 LTVSVPIGLQFGE
-183 KSNAIVI
+183 KANGI
-190 QESKLNVPS
+190 QVQQSTLSLSS
-199 QQTLGF
+199 QQTLGL
-205 VGGDL
+205 VGGVL
-210 SLIRADVRAPGG
+210 SLTQANLSAPGG
-222 RIELGSVGQQGEVTI
+222 RVELGSVGQNSEVSIT
-237 NQNTPGYRLEYEKV
+237 QNVSGYSLGYERV
-251 KDFRDIRLS
+251 KDFQDIRLS
-260 EGTLVDVSDTLLSG
+260 QGSVVDVTDPAPFFG
-274 VEVGSG
+274 GIEVGSG
-280 AVQVFGR
+280 AIQVFGR
-287 QLTLTDGSLISS
+287 RLSLTNGSVISS
-299 FTAGEKPGKALTINT
+299 FSFGEKPGKALTINA
-314 SESVGLLG
+314 SESLEILG
-322 TGNLVINSSSGNIT
+322 TGTFGGTASTQIGSSS
-336 SSGLTTITYGN
+336 LATITLGDGN
-347 GNAGDINITTPKLTL
+347 GGDINITTQRLIIQ
-362 RDGGAIATR
+362 DGGLISTRATSSSS
-371 TELIPQ
+371 LKP
-377 INTKPVGNSGNLI
+377 NPVGNSGNLM
-390 INAPHSVT
+390 INASDSVT
-398 LAGSSPLINGN
+398 IAGSSPVVGASALLV
-409 GFIFSGLSLE
+409 S
-419 TQTAGNAGDL
+419 TQAAGNAGN
-429 SLTTGLLTLTGG
+429 LTLNTGILNLTDG
-441 AGITAQTISSGQGG
+441 GKISAQTLSSGQGG
-455 NLNITASKS
+455 NLNITASKLIHLS
-464 VNLTGQGT
+464 GQGI
-472 DIVFSPDGTPTF
+472 DIFIAPDGTQTF
-484 VPFPSSLNVTSEGSG
+484 FTSPSSLTVTSQGSG
-499 KAGNLSLTTPQLTVT
+499 NAGNLSLTTPQLTIT

-560 DIQVDQLKLDNGSKI
+560 DIQADQLKLDNGSKI

-606 TVTGEGGN
+606 TATGEGGN

-635 GTEGGGGDGG
+635 GTDGGGGDGG

-735 LIVQACAQGGEFSQG
+735 LIVQACGQGGEFSKG

-787 PESSLNNSPAIAE
+787 PESSLNNQPAIAE
-800 NTRPIQQQAQTIVEA
+800 NTRPIQPQAQTIVEA

-821 SHGKIVLTAQ
+821 SHGKIILTAQ

-837 NPVGVSPPTCH
+837 NPGEGNPPTCH

-854 SIRPLSSD
+854 SIRPLSGN

>member
-1 MTIRIVY
+1 
-8 FFSAMNF
+8 MNRF
-15 SISRLGFICFSIWIF
+15 ITRLSLACISFWAYLLLS
-30 ILVNPANSQVHSD
+30 PSQAQITSD
-43 ATLPISTTVSSD
+43 GSLPVPTTVTNE
-55 GNSKFTITDGTQ
+55 GNNKFTITDGTQ
-67 MGNNLFHSFH
+67 VGNNLFHSFQD
-77 EFSIPTN
+77 FSIPTN
-84 DSVIFNASSSII
+84 GSATFQPSASII
-96 NIIGRVTGNQSSFI
+96 NIIGRVTGNQASLI
-110 DGLLQVTGQANL
+110 DGSLQVIGQANL
-122 FFLNPNGIIFGKNAV
+122 FFLNPNGIIFGKNAT
-137 LDLNGSF
+137 LNLHGSF
-144 LATTAQAIRFADGQV
+144 LATTAQAIRFADGQI
-159 FSATPSPTDSL
+159 FSTIPTNSL
-170 LTVSVPIGLQFGT
+170 LTVSVPIGLQFGE
-183 KSNAIVI
+183 KANGI
-190 QESKLNVPS
+190 QVQQSTLSLPS
-199 QQTLGF
+199 QQTLGL
-205 VGGDL
+205 VGGAL
-210 SLIRADVRAPGG
+210 SLTQANLSAPGG
-222 RIELGSVGQQGEVTI
+222 RVELGSVGQNSEVSIT
-237 NQNTPGYRLEYEKV
+237 QNVSGYSLGYERV
-251 KDFRDIRLS
+251 KDFQDIRLS
-260 EGTLVDVSDTLLSG
+260 QGSVVDVTDPAPFFG
-274 VEVGSG
+274 GIEVGSG
-280 AVQVFGR
+280 AIQVFGR
-287 QLTLTDGSLISS
+287 RLSLTNGSVISS
-299 FTAGEKPGKALTINT
+299 FSFGEKPGKALTINA
-314 SESVGLLG
+314 SESLEILG
-322 TGNLVINSSSGNIT
+322 TGTFGGTASTQIGSSS
-336 SSGLTTITYGN
+336 LATITLGDGN
-347 GNAGDINITTPKLTL
+347 GGDINITTQRLIIQ
-362 RDGGAIATR
+362 DGGLISTRATSSSS
-371 TELIPQ
+371 LKP
-377 INTKPVGNSGNLI
+377 NPVGNSGNLM
-390 INAPHSVT
+390 INASDFVT
-398 LAGSSPLINGN
+398 IAGSSPVVGASALLV
-409 GFIFSGLSLE
+409 S
-419 TQTAGNAGDL
+419 TQAAGNAGN
-429 SLTTGLLTLTGG
+429 LTLNTGILNLTDG
-441 AGITAQTISSGQGG
+441 GKISAQTLSSGQGG
-455 NLNITASKS
+455 NLNITASKLIHLS
-464 VNLTGQGT
+464 GQGI
-472 DIVFSPDGTPTF
+472 DIFIAPDGTQTF
-484 VPFPSSLNVTSEGSG
+484 FTSPSSLTVTSQGSG
-499 KAGNLSLTTPQLTVT
+499 NAGNLSLTTPQLTIT

-560 DIQVDQLKLDNGSKI
+560 DIQADQLTLNNGSKI

-606 TVTGEGGN
+606 TATGEGGN
-614 ITLDLS
+614 ITLNLS

-635 GTEGGGGDGG
+635 GTEGGSGDGG

-728 EVIDPRD
+728 EVIDPRN
-735 LIVQACAQGGEFSQG
+735 LIVQVCGQGGEFSKG

-800 NTRPIQQQAQTIVEA
+800 NTRPIQPQAQTIVEA

-821 SHGKIVLTAQ
+821 SHGKIILTAQ

-837 NPVGVSPPTCH
+837 NPGEGNPPTCH

-854 SIRPLSSD
+854 SIRPFSGN

>member
-1 MTIRIVY
+1 
-8 FFSAMNF
+8 MNPF
-15 SISRLGFICFSIWIF
+15 IYLLSLTFIGIWFPCISS
-30 ILVNPANSQVHSD
+30 PALAQISSD
-43 ATLPISTTVSSD
+43 KTLPIPTTVTSN
-55 GNSKFTITDGTQ
+55 GNGQFIITNGTQ
-67 MGNNLFHSFH
+67 AGSNLFHSFQ

-84 DSVIFNASSSII
+84 GSATFQPSASII

-110 DGLLQVTGQANL
+110 DGSLQVAGQANL
-122 FFLNPNGIIFGKNAV
+122 FFINPNGIIFGKNAT
-137 LDLNGSF
+137 LNLKGSF
-144 LATTAQAIRFADGQV
+144 LASTAQAIRFADGEV
-159 FSATPSPTDSL
+159 FSVTPTDSL
-170 LTVSVPIGLQFGT
+170 LTVSVPVGLQFGT
-183 KSNAIVI
+183 QPNAIQVR
-190 QESKLNVPS
+190 QSQLSLPS
-199 QQTLGF
+199 EKTLGL
-205 VGGDL
+205 VGGSL
-210 SLIRADVRAPGG
+210 SLEQSRLSVSGG
-222 RIELGSVGQQGEVTI
+222 RIELGSVGSNTEVTI
-237 NQNTPGYRLEYEKV
+237 AQNAPGYILGYGQV
-251 KDFRDIRLS
+251 KNFQDIRLS
-260 EGTLVDVSDTLLSG
+260 QGTSVDVSDVLSG
-274 VEVGSG
+274 GVEIGSG
-280 AVQVFGR
+280 AVQVFAR
-287 QLTLTDGSLISS
+287 QLTLTDGSIISS
-299 FTAGEKPGKALTINT
+299 FTAGEKAGKELNINT
-314 SESVGLLG
+314 SESVELLG
-322 TGNLVINSSSGNIT
+322 IGSPVGSDPTQISSSGLAT
-336 SSGLTTITYGN
+336 VTAGN
-347 GNAGDINITTPKLTL
+347 GNGGNINITTKNLTV
-362 RDGGAIATR
+362 RDGAGISTSAIFF
-371 TELIPQ
+371 PQ
-377 INTKPVGNSGNLI
+377 NPNPLGNSGDLT
-390 INAPHSVT
+390 INASESVT
-398 LAGSSPLINGN
+398 LAGSSPLVGATL
-409 GFIFSGLSLE
+409 LSVS
-419 TQTAGNAGDL
+419 TQAAGNAGN
-429 SLTTGLLTLTGG
+429 LTLNTGTLTLTDGS
-441 AGITAQTISSGQGG
+441 GISAKTFGSGQGG
-455 NLNITASKS
+455 NLSITASKLI
-464 VNLTGQGT
+464 NLSGQGI
-472 DIVFSPDGTPTF
+472 DIDVAPDGTQTF
-484 VPFPSSLNVTSEGSG
+484 FTSPSSLTVTSQGSG

-521 SSLNIGNG
+521 STSNIGNG

-560 DIQVDQLKLDNGSKI
+560 DIQADQLTLNNGSKI

-606 TVTGEGGN
+606 TATGEGGN

-635 GTEGGGGDGG
+635 GTEGGGGNGG

-657 PGENSDIIANAFTGQ
+657 PAENSDVIANAFTGQ

-678 NALGIFGIEPRES
+678 NALGIFGIEPRAS

-750 EFYVTGRG
+750 EFYLTGRG

-780 GTNSIVS
+780 GTNGIVS
-787 PESSLNNSPAIAE
+787 PESSVNNPAAIAE
-800 NTRPIQQQAQTIVEA
+800 NTRPIQPQAQTIVEA

-821 SHGKIVLTAQ
+821 SHGKIILTAQ
-831 AAPETA
+831 AAPETVNPAGA
-837 NPVGVSPPTCH
+837 NPPTCH

>member
-1 MTIRIVY
+1 
-8 FFSAMNF
+8 MNSF
-15 SISRLGFICFSIWIF
+15 ILKSLVFISISVSCISI
-30 ILVNPANSQVHSD
+30 PALAEVSGD
-43 ATLPISTTVSSD
+43 GTLPIPTTVTSN
-55 GNSKFTITDGTQ
+55 GNGQFNITNGTQ
-67 MGNNLFHSFH
+67 AGSNLFHSFQ

-84 DSVIFNASSSII
+84 GSVTFQSSESII
-96 NIIGRVTGNQSSFI
+96 NIIGRVTGNQASFI
-110 DGLLQVTGQANL
+110 DGSLQVAGKANL
-122 FFLNPNGIIFGKNAV
+122 FFLNPNGIIFGKNAT
-137 LDLNGSF
+137 LDLKGSF
-144 LATTAQAIRFADGQV
+144 LSTTAQAIRFADGEL
-159 FSATPSPTDSL
+159 FSATPTDFL
-170 LTVSVPIGLQFGT
+170 LTVSVPVGLQFGT
-183 KSNAIVI
+183 QANTI
-190 QESKLNVPS
+190 QVQQSQLSLPS
-199 QQTLGF
+199 EQTLGL

-210 SLIRADVRAPGG
+210 SLVQSRLSVPGG
-222 RIELGSVGQQGEVTI
+222 RIELGSVGTNAEVTI
-237 NQNTPGYRLEYEKV
+237 AQSDPGYILGYGQV
-251 KDFRDIRLS
+251 KNFQDIRLS
-260 EGTLVDVSDTLLSG
+260 QGTLVDVSDSLLSG
-274 VEVGSG
+274 IEVGSG

-287 QLTLTDGSLISS
+287 QLTLTNGSVISS
-299 FTAGEKPGKALTINT
+299 FTAGEKSGKELNINT
-314 SESVGLLG
+314 SESVELLG
-322 TGNLVINSSSGNIT
+322 TSNPVGTGSTQISSSGL
-336 SSGLTTITYGN
+336 GTITVGN
-347 GNAGDINITTPKLTL
+347 GNGGNINITTKNLTV
-362 RDGGAIATR
+362 RDGAAISTSAFSS
-371 TELIPQ
+371 
-377 INTKPVGNSGNLI
+377 GNSGNLTI
-390 INAPHSVT
+390 DASESVT
-398 LAGSSPLINGN
+398 LAGSSPFLGTTV
-409 GFIFSGLSLE
+409 LSVS
-419 TQTAGNAGDL
+419 TQAKGAAGN
-429 SLTTGLLTLTGG
+429 LTLNTGKLTLQEG
-441 AGITAQTISSGQGG
+441 SGISARTFGSGQGG
-455 NLNITASKS
+455 NLNITASKLI
-464 VNLTGQGT
+464 NLTGQGI
-472 DIVFSPDGTPTF
+472 DIDVAPDGTQSFFTS
-484 VPFPSSLNVTSEGSG
+484 PSSLTVTSEGSG

-521 SSLNIGNG
+521 STSKIGNG

-560 DIQVDQLKLDNGSKI
+560 DIQADQLTLDNGSKI

-585 GNLNIKANNVFLD
+585 GNLNIRANNVFLD

-606 TVTGEGGN
+606 TATGEGGN

-620 EILLL
+620 GILLL

-735 LIVQACAQGGEFSQG
+735 LIVQACGQGGEFSQG

-780 GTNSIVS
+780 STNGIVS
-787 PESSLNNSPAIAE
+787 PESSVNNPAAIAK
-800 NTRPIQQQAQTIVEA
+800 NIQSTQSQAQTIVEA
-815 QGWFRN
+815 QGWFKN

-831 AAPETA
+831 ASPKTG
-837 NPVGVSPPTCH
+837 NPAGVNPPTCH

>member
-1 MTIRIVY
+1 
-8 FFSAMNF
+8 MNF
-15 SISRLGFICFSIWIF
+15 FFFQLGLTCISLW
-30 ILVNPANSQVHSD
+30 
-43 ATLPISTTVSSD
+43 TVFMVSPVQAQISSD
-55 GNSKFTITDGTQ
+55 RTLSTPTAVTNSNNLDFTITNGTQ
-67 MGNNLFHSFH
+67 VGSNLFHSFL

-84 DSVIFNASSSII
+84 GSAIFNAPVSVI
-96 NIIGRVTGNQSSFI
+96 NIIGRVTGHQPSFV

-122 FFLNPNGIIFGKNAV
+122 FFLNPNGIIFGKNAT
-137 LDLNGSF
+137 LQINGSF
-144 LATTAQAIRFADGQV
+144 LATTAQAIRFADGQL
-159 FSATPSPTDSL
+159 FGSTPTDSL
-170 LTVSVPIGLQFGT
+170 LTVSLPVGLQFGT
-183 KSNAIVI
+183 KANEISV
-190 QESKLNVPS
+190 QQSKLTLPS
-199 QQTLGF
+199 KQTLSL
-205 VGGDL
+205 VGGNLSITRGDL
-210 SLIRADVRAPGG
+210 FVPGG
-222 RIELGSVGQQGEVTI
+222 RIELGSVGTQSEVTI
-237 NQNTPGYRLEYEKV
+237 NQSTPGYSLDYRQV
-251 KDFRDIRLS
+251 TNFQDIHLS
-260 EGTLVDVSDTLLSG
+260 KGTSIDVTDTAPVFGGL
-274 VEVGSG
+274 EVGSG

-287 QLTLTDGSLISS
+287 QLSLTDGSAISS
-299 FTAGEKPGKALTINT
+299 FTAGEKPGKAISINT
-314 SESVGLLG
+314 SESVELLG
-322 TGNLVINSSSGNIT
+322 AGNLVVNPSTRIT
-336 SSGLTTITYGN
+336 SSGLTTITYNN
-347 GNAGDINITTPKLTL
+347 GNAGDINITTKKLTV

-371 TELIPQ
+371 PELVPS
-377 INTKPVGNSGNLI
+377 INPNSMGNGGNVT
-390 INAPHSVT
+390 INAPESIT
-398 LAGSSPLINGN
+398 IAGSSSFVGASALLV
-409 GFIFSGLSLE
+409 S
-419 TQTAGNAGDL
+419 TQTAGNAGNLTLNTGTL
-429 SLTTGLLTLTGG
+429 SLIDGG
-441 AGITAQTISSGQGG
+441 KISAQTLSSGQGG
-455 NLNITASKS
+455 NLNITASKLIHLS
-464 VNLTGQGT
+464 GQGI
-472 DIVFSPDGTPTF
+472 DIFIAPDGTQTF
-484 VPFPSSLNVTSEGSG
+484 FTSPSSLTVTSQGSG

-521 SSLNIGNG
+521 SSLDMGNG

-560 DIQVDQLKLDNGSKI
+560 DIQADQVRLDNGSKI

-606 TVTGEGGN
+606 TSTGEGGN

-635 GTEGGGGDGG
+635 GTEGGGGNGG

-652 FVVGF
+652 FVVVL

-780 GTNSIVS
+780 GTNGIVS

-800 NTRPIQQQAQTIVEA
+800 KTRPIQQQAQTIVEA

-831 AAPETA
+831 AAPESA